1 MSRKSLKEQI
11 REVLKK
17 YFEFDDSGNKN
28 EDYDETFAAQDAIDE
43 IHDIVG
49 DI

>member
-1 MSRKSLKEQI
+1 MARKSIKEQI
-11 REVLKK
+11 KEVLRK
-17 YFEFDDSGNKN
+17 YFEEDDHGNKN
-28 EDYDETFAAQDAIDE
+28 EDYDDTFSAQDAIDE